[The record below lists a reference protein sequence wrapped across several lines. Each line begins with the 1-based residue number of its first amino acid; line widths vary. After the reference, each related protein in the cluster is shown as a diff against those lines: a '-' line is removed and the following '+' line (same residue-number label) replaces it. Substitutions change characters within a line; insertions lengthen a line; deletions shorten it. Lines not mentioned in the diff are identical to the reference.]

1 MFDSLTTSVSSVLSK
16 FRGKKV
22 VTEKEITDSLSVIRE
37 ALLKA
42 DVSYEVADKFIEEAK
57 GYAIGEERIE
67 GVAADEQF
75 IASVHKTL
83 INLVG
88 SEDKGLKLEPIEK
101 QSVVLLFGLQGA
113 GKTTSAAKL
122 AKYYKDK
129 RRVMLVG
136 LDVHRP
142 AAMEQL
148 RVLAEQVGVQS
159 YIDLKEK
166 KPYKILKKALVV
178 AKKEMCNLII
188 VDTAGR
194 LEIDDEMMLELRRVQ
209 NTVKVHDK
217 ILVVDSTI
225 GQSLFDVASAFKE
238 AIGIDGVLLTKFDSD
253 AKGGAALSL
262 KYATGSDV
270 RFIGTGEHLEDLD
283 EFDANRIASRIL
295 GMGDIVKL
303 VAKAQEAFTQKEA
316 EEMLKKVI
324 DNNFDFNDFLSQIEA
339 SSKMGGLN
347 KIMDMMPGMPAN
359 IDKSLIDKQELQ
371 IKRFK
376 AIIQS
381 MTKKERLALFPM
393 NNSRKMRIANGSGT
407 NMYEV
412 NQLFKQFDVVRSML
426 GSKNKMASLMKN
438 MENMGLSMDDLN
450 KLM

>member
-1 MFDSLTTSVSSVLSK
+1 MFDTLTGTVSSVLSK
-16 FRGKKV
+16 IRGKKV
-22 VTEKEITDSLSVIRE
+22 ITEKEITETLLVIKE

-42 DVSYEVADKFIEEAK
+42 DVSYDVAQVFIEEAK
-57 GYAIGEERIE
+57 KYALGQERIE
-67 GVAADEQF
+67 TVNADEQF

-83 INLVG
+83 VNLIG

-101 QSVVLLFGLQGA
+101 TSVVLLFGLQGA

-122 AKYYKDK
+122 ARYYKSK

-148 RVLAEQVGVQS
+148 RVLADSIGVHS
-159 YIDLKEK
+159 YIDTKEK
-166 KPYKILKKALVV
+166 KAYKILKKALVS
-178 AKKEMCNLII
+178 AKKEMCNLVI

-194 LEIDDEMMLELRRVQ
+194 LEIDDEMMLELRRIQ

-225 GQSLFDVASAFKE
+225 GQSLFDVATSFKN

-253 AKGGAALSL
+253 VKGGAALSL

-270 RFIGTGEHLEDLD
+270 RFIGTGEHTEDLD
-283 EFDANRIASRIL
+283 EFDAERFASRIL

-303 VAKAQEAFTQKEA
+303 VAKAQEAISQKEA
-316 EEMLKKVI
+316 EEMLQKVI
-324 DNNFDFNDFLSQIEA
+324 ENNFDFNDFLLQIEA
-339 SSKMGGLN
+339 SNKMGGIT
-347 KIMDMMPGMPAN
+347 KIMDMMPN
-359 IDKSLIDKQELQ
+359 IPSNVDKSLIDKQERQ
-371 IKRFK
+371 IKQFK

-381 MTKKERLALFPM
+381 MTKKERLSLFPL

-407 NMYEV
+407 NMYEI
-412 NQLFKQFDVVRSML
+412 NQLIKQFDMVKNML
-426 GSKNKMASLMKN
+426 GSKNKMANLMKN
-438 MENMGLSMDDLN
+438 MEGMGLSMDDLN